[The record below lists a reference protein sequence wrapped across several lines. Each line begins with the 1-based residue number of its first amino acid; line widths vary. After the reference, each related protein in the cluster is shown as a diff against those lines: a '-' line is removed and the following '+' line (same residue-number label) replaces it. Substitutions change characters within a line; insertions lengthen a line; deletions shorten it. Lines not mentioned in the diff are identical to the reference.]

1 MTGPPTCRSLAI
13 VLATAAIGLGSA
25 GCIEQSDDL
34 LGTDPLPGLVPDPPS
49 LVDASPSTTPAGDDP
64 WARTHWEA
72 TRIEIPM
79 GSTIHEPTYVDRPI
93 AAGSDRTAG
102 RDVSPVAFPTPGSA
116 LVVETDGGTVAL
128 SAGVAPFAAVLDL
141 VGAPVRMILT
151 PPWTPQVAPTP
162 AWELLPSAR
171 IPSEDAS

>member
-1 MTGPPTCRSLAI
+1 MTGPPTIRSLAI
-13 VLATAAIGLGSA
+13 AFATGAIGLGSS

-34 LGTDPLPGLVPDPPS
+34 LGTDPLPGLVPDPPG
-49 LVDASPSTTPAGDDP
+49 LVDASPSTTPASDDP
-64 WARTHWEA
+64 WDRAHWES

-93 AAGSDRTAG
+93 AVRSDRTAG
-102 RDVSPVAFPTPGSA
+102 RNVSPVAFPTPESS
-116 LVVETDGGTVAL
+116 LVVETDGGTVVL

-162 AWELLPSAR
+162 AWELLPAAGA
-171 IPSEDAS
+171 PAEDAS